1 MGLLE
6 RPLISPQIE
15 NVFYKDD
22 KLNISIKLYSTY
34 NIYCNKNVVTNLIIE
49 NENKIYKHSG
59 NITKDI
65 FYCEISKND
74 LKLIKEDSGINL
86 LQVEVSNTNGDIISR
101 EAIKGML
108 WQENELSSEL
118 NYDDDTLNLLISNKK
133 NTVNLLIT
141 KDISIN
147 KIDEIQKYFS
157 NLKILF
163 KSEKSISEFMDENSK
178 CNLSINNTEYK
189 SNSIEIIDETS
200 FYAYYIME
208 NENHIVEKILEND
221 VFTTTIIKGK
231 NYRNKID
238 EINKGKIYRSAYEV
252 FKLKAKGFFS

>member
-133 NTVNLLIT
+133 ILL
-141 KDISIN
+141 
-147 KIDEIQKYFS
+147 
-157 NLKILF
+157 
-163 KSEKSISEFMDENSK
+163 
-178 CNLSINNTEYK
+178 
-189 SNSIEIIDETS
+189 TS
-200 FYAYYIME
+200 
-208 NENHIVEKILEND
+208 
-221 VFTTTIIKGK
+221 
-231 NYRNKID
+231 
-238 EINKGKIYRSAYEV
+238 
-252 FKLKAKGFFS
+252 

>member
-1 MGLLE
+1 
-6 RPLISPQIE
+6 
-15 NVFYKDD
+15 
-22 KLNISIKLYSTY
+22 
-34 NIYCNKNVVTNLIIE
+34 
-49 NENKIYKHSG
+49 
-59 NITKDI
+59 
-65 FYCEISKND
+65 
-74 LKLIKEDSGINL
+74 
-86 LQVEVSNTNGDIISR
+86 
-101 EAIKGML
+101 
-108 WQENELSSEL
+108 
-118 NYDDDTLNLLISNKK
+118 
-133 NTVNLLIT
+133 
-141 KDISIN
+141 
-147 KIDEIQKYFS
+147 
-157 NLKILF
+157 
-163 KSEKSISEFMDENSK
+163 MDENSK